1 MTTPFEPQAV
11 PTAINFEAQ
20 AYDLDLKAAIGLV
33 DSCCDRIVA
42 MHTRRFS
49 ATWCHEDGQ
58 YDQGA
63 SEQLAF
69 VRHLVQDVRFILH
82 NATVYGLPGSSTNRQ
97 TTKEIF
103 DKVEELVTERI
114 EWHSKAHA
122 GSSLGEMAGHL
133 SATIECVLERTRWYT
148 CEGLNVPNEQ
158 A

>member
-33 DSCCDRIVA
+33 NGCCDRFVA

-49 ATWCHEDGQ
+49 ATWEDGQ

-63 SEQLAF
+63 SEQLSF
-69 VRHLVQDVRFILH
+69 VRHIVQDVRFILH
-82 NATVYGLPGSSTNRQ
+82 NAAVYGLPGSSTKRQ

-122 GSSLGEMAGHL
+122 GSSLADMAEHL
-133 SATIECVLERTRWYT
+133 SATIETILANTQWYT
-148 CEGLNVPNEQ
+148 CEGLEVPNEQ